1 MKVCRIVFALAVF
14 VLLASSVSLAQGN
27 KVVLKREWAPGVY
40 VMTETSKSQGE
51 QTVGDQAEKTASE
64 ETMVWELRVGE
75 PNAQGEKKIVA
86 KVVKCKFTEAGD
98 SPSSYDSEAPANQQ
112 DKDSAFVYG
121 PLIGAPIEIALD
133 PDDMVIEVSGLD
145 KLWRDLSAKATTDE
159 QKGRLAEASI
169 ELGDKTIEQSLRRI
183 ESIVPKKA
191 VANGDKWT
199 AGIRSDLP
207 LIGEV
212 KQRFDC
218 TFQGVEDAPSG
229 KLAVVHLEAKY
240 EATKPKP
247 GQIQGQEVTVSK
259 LDVTETGNVKFNL
272 ETGIAAV
279 DEKTLDVSAVLD
291 ATDEKGQ
298 PLRVLVKGHN
308 EISTTIVPAGQA
320 APKGAEKAGA
330 AAGGADAPKATGS
343 SGSGINKMLKGL
355 PPKTS
360 PPDSAPPE
368 KKPSPSASAAPATY
382 VTYRYI
388 DQGGIRDRATGEW
401 LEAFRLLMPKGW
413 RFQGGLRWVA
423 SEKPPN
429 QLSKTDAIYPVRS
442 DYAVASPDGRC
453 AMRSYPA
460 VHWVDT
466 SRTAGTRM
474 GAGFRNGANYN
485 GMIVWPVVTPEQ
497 YIAQFVY
504 PRQHG
509 EAANLKVIKQEPLPK
524 LAELY
529 SVESARFGQAMG
541 RGGAQAKLE
550 FKAGSITVDYTDGQ
564 TPYRETFV
572 AVMQYMDTA
581 GMIMFH
587 PRVNFSFR
595 APRDEF
601 DKWKPVFAT
610 MVTSIQNNP
619 RWMVYFNQL
628 IEKST
633 ISQQQMDDYCHKIQ
647 REIAQSHAATTHELA
662 RDMGYLSSPYHPYK
676 GTDGNR
682 YTLPTD
688 KYHFMNAKGELLSQD
703 SWDPPS
709 SEWKSIEPY
718 NQ

>member
-1 MKVCRIVFALAVF
+1 MKLCRSVFVLVAI
-14 VLLASSVSLAQGN
+14 VLLASTASLAQGN
-27 KVVLKREWAPGVY
+27 KVVIKREWAPGVY
-40 VMTETSKSQGE
+40 VMTQTSKSQGD
-51 QTVGDQAEKTASE
+51 QTIGNQVAKTASE

-86 KVVKCKFTEAGD
+86 KVVKCKFTEEGD

-112 DKDSAFVYG
+112 NGDDAFVYG
-121 PLIGAPIEIALD
+121 PLIGAPVEIALD
-133 PDDMVIEVSGLD
+133 PDDMVVEVSGLD
-145 KLWRDLSAKATTDE
+145 KLWKDLSARAATDE
-159 QKGRLAEASI
+159 QKGRLAEVSI

-191 VANGDKWT
+191 VASGEKWT
-199 AGIRSDLP
+199 AGIRSDMP
-207 LIGEV
+207 IIGEV

-218 TFQGVEDAPSG
+218 TLKGVEDAPSG
-229 KLAVVHLEAKY
+229 KLAVVDLEARY

-247 GQIQGQEVTVSK
+247 GQVQGQEVTVSK
-259 LDVTETGNVKFNL
+259 LDVAEKGNVKFDL
-272 ETGIAAV
+272 QTGIAAV

-291 ATDEKGQ
+291 AADEKGQ

-308 EISTTIVPAGQA
+308 EVRTTIVPAGQTV
-320 APKGAEKAGA
+320 PKGAEKADA
-330 AAGGADAPKATGS
+330 APKSPGQ
-343 SGSGINKMLKGL
+343 SGSGVNKMLKGL
-355 PPKTS
+355 PPKAS
-360 PPDSAPPE
+360 PQDSAPAE
-368 KKPSPSASAAPATY
+368 KKPAPSASSAPVSY
-382 VTYRYI
+382 VVFRYI
-388 DQGGIRDRATGEW
+388 DQGGIRDQATGEW

-423 SEKPPN
+423 KEKPPN

-453 AMRSYPA
+453 VMRSYPA
-460 VHWVDT
+460 VYWVDT
-466 SRTAGTRM
+466 SRTA
-474 GAGFRNGANYN
+474 AGFRTGANYN
-485 GMIVWPVVTPEQ
+485 GMIVCPVVTPEQ
-497 YIAQFVY
+497 YISQFVY

-509 EAANLKVIKQEPLPK
+509 AVANLKVIKQEPLPR

-529 SVESARFGQAMG
+529 SAESARFSQVMGGGGSQASLKF
-541 RGGAQAKLE
+541 R
-550 FKAGSITVDYTDGQ
+550 AGSITVDYTDGQ

-572 AVMQYMDTA
+572 AVMQYLDTA
-581 GMIMFH
+581 GMVMFQ
-587 PRVNFSFR
+587 PRLNFSFR
-595 APRDEF
+595 APGNEF
-601 DKWKPVFAT
+601 DKWQPVFTTIVAS
-610 MVTSIQNNP
+610 VQNNP
-619 RWMVYFNQL
+619 RWMVYFTQL
-628 IEKST
+628 VEKSR

-662 RDMGYLSSPYHPYK
+662 RDMGYLSSPYHSYK